1 VIRLKYYGVKSDTIS
16 FICTDWEEAK
26 EKMKGLKNLKYKAF
40 KTNEEALSFINDEV
54 VINVNKSNVSA
65 YIDGSYDDSTK
76 SYSFGGVLIINGEE
90 RRFNKKY
97 ENDEYQSM
105 RNVAGE
111 IKGAGYIIQYCINHG
126 IKELDLYF
134 DYIGIE
140 KWYKGDWKANS
151 PIALVYVDFAN
162 KVKDKIKVN
171 FYKVK
176 SHSNDYYNDLA
187 DKLAK
192 DALGIK

>member
-1 VIRLKYYGVKSDTIS
+1 MKFYGVKSDTVS
-16 FICTDWEEAK
+16 FICTDWEETK

-54 VINVNKSNVSA
+54 VINVNKSNLSA
-65 YIDGSYDDSTK
+65 YIDGSYDQETG

-97 ENDEYQSM
+97 ENDEYAPM

-126 IKELDLYF
+126 LK
-134 DYIGIE
+134 
-140 KWYKGDWKANS
+140 
-151 PIALVYVDFAN
+151 
-162 KVKDKIKVN
+162 
-171 FYKVK
+171 
-176 SHSNDYYNDLA
+176 
-187 DKLAK
+187 
-192 DALGIK
+192 

>member
-97 ENDEYQSM
+97 ENDEYQAM

>member
-1 VIRLKYYGVKSDTIS
+1 MKYYGVKSDTVS
-16 FICTDWEEAK
+16 FICTDWDETK
-26 EKMKGLKNLKYKAF
+26 EKMKGLKNLNYKAF
-40 KTNEEALSFINDEV
+40 KSNEEALAFINDEV
-54 VINVNKSNVSA
+54 VIKVNKSAVSA
-65 YIDGSYDDSTK
+65 YIDGSYDEKTA
-76 SYSFGGVLIINGEE
+76 SYSFGGVLIVNGEE
-90 RRFNKKY
+90 KRFNKKY

-140 KWYKGDWKANS
+140 KWYKGEWKANS

-171 FYKVK
+171 FNKVK

>member
-1 VIRLKYYGVKSDTIS
+1 MKYYGVKSDTIS

-97 ENDEYQSM
+97 ENDEYQAM

-126 IKELDLYF
+126 ITELDLYF